1 MAALNDAGIK
11 AVKVRPRQTPALGSG
26 VHVMTMHRIKGLEY
40 RAVAIIGVGAD
51 HVPQP
56 GAVIPVS
63 EDRTQHDRDLQRER
77 SLLFVA
83 ATRAREQLAITWAGP
98 RSPFLEG
105 SH

>member
-1 MAALNDAGIK
+1 
-11 AVKVRPRQTPALGSG
+11 
-26 VHVMTMHRIKGLEY
+26 MTMHRIKGLEY

-51 HVPQP
+51 HVPQL
-56 GAVIPVS
+56 GAVTPAS
-63 EDRTQHDRDLQRER
+63 EDRLQHERDLQRER

-83 ATRAREQLAITWAGP
+83 ATRAREQLAITWAGK

>member
-1 MAALNDAGIK
+1 
-11 AVKVRPRQTPALGSG
+11 
-26 VHVMTMHRIKGLEY
+26 
-40 RAVAIIGVGAD
+40 VGAD

-83 ATRAREQLAITWAGP
+83 ATRAREQLTLTWAGP

>member
-1 MAALNDAGIK
+1 
-11 AVKVRPRQTPALGSG
+11 
-26 VHVMTMHRIKGLEY
+26 MTMHRIKGLEY

-56 GAVIPVS
+56 HAVTPVS
-63 EDRTQHDRDLQRER
+63 EDRLQHERDLQRER

-83 ATRAREQLAITWAGP
+83 ATRAREQLAVTWAVKH
-98 RSPFLEG
+98 SPFLEG